1 MCACLDAGG
10 CTCVVR
16 EVERGRFGHDSLC
29 AYVHV
34 WEGVCVCLHGEGG
47 WGTTHCLRTCMHGEG
62 Q

>member
-1 MCACLDAGG
+1 MCM
-10 CTCVVR
+10 VR
-16 EVERGRFGHDSLC
+16 EVERGRFGHDSPC

-34 WEGVCVCLHGEGG
+34 WEGVHGCLRGEGG